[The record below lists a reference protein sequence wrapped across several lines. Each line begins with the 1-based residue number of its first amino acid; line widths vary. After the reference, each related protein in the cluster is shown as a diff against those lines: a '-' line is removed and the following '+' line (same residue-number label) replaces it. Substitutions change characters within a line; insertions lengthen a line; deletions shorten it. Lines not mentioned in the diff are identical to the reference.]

1 MINQNGI
8 NIDESQKVMKEDT
21 QFPDQ
26 TLAYLNRNQIQNNTN
41 EVTNTLVDKPL
52 IPEKKW
58 TKMNFSKKKS
68 KNQI

>member
-52 IPEKKW
+52 IPEKE
-58 TKMNFSKKKS
+58 MC
-68 KNQI
+68 